1 MNYGGVVMKQNKR
14 ILDTDLMVI
23 TKNALRQN
31 NMVTLEDL
39 AEMTRMELSRIP
51 NLGKKSISHIE
62 QVLFDHGYR
71 LRCRNAAYNTKYRF
85 DEDKLAV
92 IIPRLHGQLKM
103 MLNAQSA
110 IKESMEDLEQA
121 MRLARVNH
129 D

>member
-1 MNYGGVVMKQNKR
+1 MRQNKQ

-31 NMVTLEDL
+31 NIVTLEDL
-39 AEMTRMELSRIP
+39 AEKTRLELSRIP

-71 LRCRNAAYNTKYRF
+71 LRCRNAAYNNKYRF
-85 DEDKLAV
+85 DEDKLSV
-92 IIPRLHGQLKM
+92 IVSLLHRQLKM
-103 MLNAQSA
+103 MLNAQKA
-110 IKESMEDLEQA
+110 IEETMEDLEQE
-121 MRLARVNH
+121 MKLARVNH